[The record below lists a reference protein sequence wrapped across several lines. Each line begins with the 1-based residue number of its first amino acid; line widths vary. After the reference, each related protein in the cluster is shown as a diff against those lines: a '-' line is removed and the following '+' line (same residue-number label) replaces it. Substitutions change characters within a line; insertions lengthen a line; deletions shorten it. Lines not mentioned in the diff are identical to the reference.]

1 MFFYYQA
8 RNILYCFYVYFKQ
21 AIITSEN
28 SKSTVNNRQHSATT
42 RHSLENNSHNSK
54 RPFLCTFTSC
64 LNDSGIL
71 KIFSNFYQEK
81 GIIEKNQLR
90 DNFDKIQA
98 AQIQMLICRCAQY
111 NQLFCK
117 S

>member
-1 MFFYYQA
+1 
-8 RNILYCFYVYFKQ
+8 
-21 AIITSEN
+21 
-28 SKSTVNNRQHSATT
+28 
-42 RHSLENNSHNSK
+42 
-54 RPFLCTFTSC
+54 

-117 S
+117 SK